1 MAFPKRVTGRTTTER
16 TIPNGVDTIARQRME
31 ENAVKASF
39 VAGFGPILAYPVGS
53 RTFWGDDLTPRM
65 HAS

>member
-1 MAFPKRVTGRTTTER
+1 
-16 TIPNGVDTIARQRME
+16 ME
-31 ENAVKASF
+31 ENAVKVSF